1 MKSYYKWLFAG
12 LIVYA
17 ILITWTAVD
26 KNEYAEAKEIELR
39 QEKRRQRKTQDS
51 LQAVINR
58 KDDQILRSMRM
69 AAEKDL
75 IAQEAEK
82 KAKRLINEA
91 KGIKRITTHSD
102 AQRDSLLRVVLGN

>member
-1 MKSYYKWLFAG
+1 MKRFEPYIIAVFFVYS
-12 LIVYA
+12 IV
-17 ILITWTAVD
+17 ITFVSVD
-26 KNEYAEAKEIELR
+26 KSEYAEAKEIELR

-58 KDDQILRSMRM
+58 KDDQILKSMRM

-91 KGIKRITTHSD
+91 KGIKRVTTHSD
-102 AQRDSLLRVVLGN
+102 AQRDSILRATLGN